1 MFDLN
6 LYLSALGLMLVLA
19 ITGWIVSVIKRNVT
33 LVDSLWSLF
42 ILLAGSVYIFHENTL
57 TSRDFLLISL
67 ILIWSIRLSLYLT
80 WRNRV
85 GHEDHRYQTIRR
97 NNNPHFWLK
106 SLYIVFGLQV
116 ILAWIVS
123 LPLLGAANSTNDL
136 NWLDGIGFALFLL
149 GFTWQTIADWQL
161 SRFKANPQ
169 NRGKVLDSG
178 LWCYSRHPNYFGEF
192 CIWWGFYLVAL
203 AAGAWWSILGPLL
216 MTLLLLKVSG
226 VALLEKDIGTR
237 RPDYAGYIRRTNA
250 FLPGKPRS
258 EQSS

>member
-80 WRNRV
+80 WRNRG

-106 SLYIVFGLQV
+106 SLYIIFGLQV

-136 NWLDGIGFALFLL
+136 NWRRYWFCPIPAWLRLAVYRRLATEQIQGE
-149 GFTWQTIADWQL
+149 
-161 SRFKANPQ
+161 SRE
-169 NRGKVLDSG
+169 S
-178 LWCYSRHPNYFGEF
+178 S
-192 CIWWGFYLVAL
+192 
-203 AAGAWWSILGPLL
+203 
-216 MTLLLLKVSG
+216 
-226 VALLEKDIGTR
+226 
-237 RPDYAGYIRRTNA
+237 
-250 FLPGKPRS
+250 
-258 EQSS
+258 QSTG